1 LKIRRD
7 NLFYLAL
14 AIRKVFANF
23 AEVRYVSRK
32 ILCST

>member
-14 AIRKVFANF
+14 AIREVFANF
-23 AEVRYVSRK
+23 EVRYVSRRK
-32 ILCST
+32 LRPT